1 MKREPLDDRVGDL
14 LEDMGAVTHEQLSI
28 AVAQQRRGDG
38 RPLGELLVAL
48 GFVSAMD
55 VQVALMRQ
63 QARRGRLAHADGLR
77 VLDEAQEST
86 QRVGGCFDELAL
98 AAAELGKGGSR

>member
-14 LEDMGAVTHEQLSI
+14 LEDVGAVTHEQLSI
-28 AVAQQRRGDG
+28 AVSQQRGGDG

-48 GFVSAMD
+48 GFVSMAD
-55 VQVALMRQ
+55 VELALMRQ
-63 QARRGRLAHADGLR
+63 RARRGHLAHADGIR
-77 VLDEAQEST
+77 VLDEAHEST
-86 QRVGGCFDELAL
+86 QRAGGCFDELAV